1 MSVSRGLCV
10 SQTTTYER
18 TFEFTFPVPDHNYV
32 CSTVISIINLF
43 SVGRKHSYDKDY
55 AVDATW
61 QSFSYKMQN
70 QFKTNCGF
78 EKVSL
83 PPGKLQDSVSNT
95 S

>member
-1 MSVSRGLCV
+1 MIELLNSHTLL
-10 SQTTTYER
+10 
-18 TFEFTFPVPDHNYV
+18 PDHNYV
-32 CSTVISIINLF
+32 CSNVISIISLF
-43 SVGRKHSYDKDY
+43 SVGRVHSYDNKDY
-55 AVDATW
+55 TADATW

-83 PPGKLQDSVSNT
+83 PPGKLQDPVSNT

>member
-1 MSVSRGLCV
+1 M
-10 SQTTTYER
+10 
-18 TFEFTFPVPDHNYV
+18 YV
-32 CSTVISIINLF
+32 QMLLVLIISLF
-43 SVGRKHSYDKDY
+43 SVGRVHCYDNKDY
-55 AVDATW
+55 TTDATW

-83 PPGKLQDSVSNT
+83 PPGKLQDPVSNT

>member
-1 MSVSRGLCV
+1 MRELLNSHPLIS
-10 SQTTTYER
+10 
-18 TFEFTFPVPDHNYV
+18 DHNYV
-32 CSTVISIINLF
+32 YSNVISIKSLF
-43 SVGRKHSYDKDY
+43 SVGRVHSYDNKDY
-55 AVDATW
+55 TMDATW